1 MLRLVLVLVLGLA
14 SSKAFAQ
21 PAHPLQPLDT
31 SDPRATL
38 SAFWDEARALER
50 AYIAYRR
57 NETYAGMAEIAEPLR
72 RMRRLFDLADVPA
85 ATRAEV
91 GDATALYLFDVL
103 VRLPPIDMDDV
114 PGGPAF
120 DPASA
125 PRRWS
130 LPETEIEIVRIP
142 EGPRAGEHLFSS
154 HVVENVAAWHA
165 HIIDQPPVQSTTY
178 ENWRLQQIRFT
189 GPWFDYDLVKS
200 IPQPLRIVWL
210 GTPLWKGTTIA
221 ALALAVLAIT
231 WVWGRTVHRL
241 ARNRTAVSRLALQL
255 TVPGLLALLAWQLD
269 RFQTWQLNLTGPFGE
284 AQAVAVT
291 AVIVVAA
298 AWAAWIAAY
307 LVVEFVISSPA
318 IPDQSYD
325 AHLLRLLARVA
336 AVAGAAA
343 VLVYGANAIGV
354 PALGLLAGVGVGGF
368 ALALAAQSTAENL
381 LGGVNLFADRPFR
394 VGDFIRY
401 GADLGTVERI
411 GPRSSRIRGLDNTL
425 TTVPNSDLA
434 RMHVTNYSFRQKI
447 LFRHVIGLRYET
459 SAEQLVWL
467 GEAVTNELGASAM
480 VECTADHP
488 RVRVLGFGASSIDV
502 EVRANVL
509 TTDYSEFLQVQEALV
524 LAIMRLVAEAG
535 TGFAFPSQ
543 TAYLA
548 RDPGLDGEA
557 RERIAERVRRA
568 GRGGA
573 GEA

>member
-1 MLRLVLVLVLGLA
+1 MLRLVLVLVFGLA
-14 SSKAFAQ
+14 TPGAFGH
-21 PAHPLQPLDT
+21 PTNPLQPLDT

-38 SAFWDEARALER
+38 RAFWQEARALER

-57 NETYAGMAEIAEPLR
+57 DETYAGMAEIAEPLR
-72 RMRRLFDLADVPA
+72 RMRHLFDLADVPA

-103 VRLPPIDMDDV
+103 VRLPPVDMDEV

-120 DPASA
+120 DPESA

-130 LPETEIEIVRIP
+130 LPDTEIDIVRI
-142 EGPRAGEHLFSS
+142 EQGPRAGDHLFSS
-154 HVVENVAAWHA
+154 DVVENAPTWHA
-165 HIIDQPPVQSTTY
+165 RIIDQTPVQPTAY

-189 GPWFDYDLVKS
+189 GPWFDYDLVQA
-200 IPQPLRIVWL
+200 IPPPLRVVWL
-210 GTPLWKGTTIA
+210 GTPLWKAVLVT
-221 ALALAVLAIT
+221 ALAFAALAIT

-241 ARNRTAVSRLALQL
+241 ARDGTAVSRLALQL

-284 AQAVAVT
+284 GQAVAVT
-291 AVIVVAA
+291 AAIIVAA

-336 AVAGAAA
+336 AVAGATA

-459 SAEQLVWL
+459 SPEQLVWL
-467 GEAVTNELGASAM
+467 GEAVRNELGASPM
-480 VECTADHP
+480 VESTADHP

-509 TTDYSEFLQVQEALV
+509 TTDYSEFLEVQEALV

-543 TAYLA
+543 TAYLT
-548 RDPGLDGEA
+548 RDPGLDDEA
-557 RERIAERVRRA
+557 RDRIEQRVRA
-568 GRGGA
+568 GNKMGA
-573 GEA
+573 GKP